1 MKDLP
6 REMQPARALEERVV
20 SKLVAAGLVRR
31 RRVWPIWAAAVAAAL
46 IVSAIGVA
54 VLRPTHTPAQGNTYV
69 LLLAEDSAYRPAPKG
84 HGAERVAELARW
96 ADSLDALGKL
106 ERAGRLVGPGPI
118 GGLFMIRAADD
129 SAAARI
135 AAACPFRKWGGRVVL
150 KRFEE

>member
-54 VLRPTHTPAQGNTYV
+54 VLRPTHTPAQGNIYV

-135 AAACPFRKWGGRVVL
+135 SAACPFRKWGGRVVL

>member
-54 VLRPTHTPAQGNTYV
+54 VLRPTHTPAQGKTYV